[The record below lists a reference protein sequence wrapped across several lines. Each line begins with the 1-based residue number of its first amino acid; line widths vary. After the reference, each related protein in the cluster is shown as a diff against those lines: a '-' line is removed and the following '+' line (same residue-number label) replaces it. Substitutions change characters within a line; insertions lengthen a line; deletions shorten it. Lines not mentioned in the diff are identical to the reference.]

1 MRLRPAKLPN
11 NDELQYD
18 FAPCCTLALSHP
30 ALYPVNFFHE
40 FPFHAGLGIF
50 MPLLCP
56 VGTGKAHAMLR
67 HKPRFPDVRT
77 SINGYGVSQLEQLS
91 TIYPWSRCFNLASA
105 LTTDNLKHLLRQILL
120 KIVSSDEQKQVLGYI
135 LLLFVTGG
143 NRHRHKNRGIIQI
156 LVKSRKRTQRL
167 CLGEQK
173 SRHSAPVW
181 SQSPWLLFVLPIS

>member
-1 MRLRPAKLPN
+1 MILRL
-11 NDELQYD
+11 
-18 FAPCCTLALSHP
+18 CCTLALSHP

-77 SINGYGVSQLEQLS
+77 PINGYGVSQLEQLS
-91 TIYPWSRCFNLASA
+91 TIYPWVLCFNLASA
-105 LTTDNLKHLLRQILL
+105 FTTDNLKHLLRQILL

-143 NRHRHKNRGIIQI
+143 NRHRHKKPRNHSNSGEIQEANS
-156 LVKSRKRTQRL
+156 KAMS
-167 CLGEQK
+167 
-173 SRHSAPVW
+173 W
-181 SQSPWLLFVLPIS
+181 